1 MQKRSGACL
10 NVYLVVKK
18 KNAVLLSLRQNTGYY
33 DGSYG
38 LVSGHVE
45 DGESAI
51 SALIREAKEE
61 AGIQILASQIKPIY
75 IMHRK
80 TDRYNIDI
88 FFTCSFP
95 REVVN
100 LEPHK
105 CASLEFFDSNNL
117 PSNIIPY
124 IEKALQATLHK
135 KIYSEEGWD
144 CF

>member
-1 MQKRSGACL
+1 MQKRSEACL
-10 NVYLVVKK
+10 NVYLIIIQ

-51 SALIREAKEE
+51 SAIMREAKEE
-61 AGIQILASQIKPIY
+61 VGIQILASQIKPIH

-95 REVVN
+95 GAVVN

-105 CASLEFFDSNNL
+105 CANLDFFDLDRL
-117 PSNIIPY
+117 PLNIIPY
-124 IEKALQATLHK
+124 IEKALKATLHK

>member
-1 MQKRSGACL
+1 MQKRSGTSL
-10 NVYLVVKK
+10 NVYLIVKK
-18 KNAVLLSLRQNTGYY
+18 KNSVLLSLRQNTGYC

-45 DGESAI
+45 EGESAI
-51 SALIREAKEE
+51 NALIREAKEE
-61 AGIQILASQIKPIY
+61 AGIQIFASQIQLIH

-95 REVVN
+95 GAIVN

-105 CASLEFFDSNNL
+105 CANLAFFDLDSL
-117 PSNIIPY
+117 PSNTIPY
-124 IEKALQATLHK
+124 IEKALKATLYK
-135 KIYSEEGWD
+135 KI
-144 CF
+144 

>member
-1 MQKRSGACL
+1 MQKRSGTCL
-10 NVYLVVKK
+10 NVYLILIK
-18 KNAVLLSLRQNTGYY
+18 KNAALLSLRQNTGYY

-38 LVSGHVE
+38 LISGHVE

-51 SALIREAKEE
+51 SAMIREAKEE
-61 AGIQILASQIKPIY
+61 AGMQISQLTPIH

-80 TDRYNIDI
+80 TDRFNIDI
-88 FFTCSFP
+88 FFTGSFSGP
-95 REVVN
+95 IIN
-100 LEPHK
+100 LEPYK
-105 CASLEFFDSNNL
+105 CRALEFFDLNNL

>member
-10 NVYLVVKK
+10 NVYLIVKK
-18 KNAVLLSLRQNTGYY
+18 KNTILLSLRQNTGYY
-33 DGSYG
+33 DNFYG

-45 DGESAI
+45 DEESAI
-51 SALIREAKEE
+51 NALIREAKEE
-61 AGIQILASQIKPIY
+61 AGIQILASQIKPIH

-95 REVVN
+95 GAIVN

-105 CASLEFFDSNNL
+105 CANLAFFDLDSL

-124 IEKALQATLHK
+124 IEKAFQAILHK